1 MKLQKGMR
9 VFGSIEDISDQIVI
23 NSGVH
28 NVHEYNG
35 LTYFKD
41 AYVPLQTW
49 RSLTDAESRLLVAKR
64 AKFSDHSKSVYV
76 GEIPEKLKEVFQ
88 PLDLKSCT
96 IPNEVLPKFH
106 DNKKIVK
113 KINKELHAFLKDL
126 SSTGNF
132 KFHRVTRAI
141 ANKETISYHL
151 MGETQ
156 THIGLHIDQSRRFK
170 IHTAYKS
177 GNRIS
182 INLSEE
188 TRTLIFTNLTLI
200 QIYNLLSQKIDLS
213 KIDLNPDNIAELF
226 YIHYPD
232 YPVVKVAIKPYQYY
246 VAPTDNFFHD
256 ASTVGNKEIDVTIVY
271 TGLFDQLP

>member
-9 VFGSIEDISDQIVI
+9 IFGSIENISSQIDI
-23 NSGVH
+23 NTGVY
-28 NVHEYNG
+28 NVLDTSNLE
-35 LTYFKD
+35 YFKD
-41 AYVPLQTW
+41 AYVPLHTW
-49 RSLTDAESRLLVAKR
+49 RSLTDTESRLLVTKN
-64 AKFSDHSKSVYV
+64 AKFSDHSKNIYI
-76 GEIPEKLKEVFQ
+76 GEIPAKLKNAFQ

-96 IPNEVLPKFH
+96 IPNEVLPKFN
-106 DNKKIVK
+106 DNKKLVK
-113 KINKELHAFLKDL
+113 NINKELHAF
-126 SSTGNF
+126 
-132 KFHRVTRAI
+132 
-141 ANKETISYHL
+141 ETISYHL

-156 THIGLHIDQSRRFK
+156 THIGLHIDQSRHFK

-182 INLSEE
+182 INLGEE

-200 QIYNLLSQKIDLS
+200 QIYNLLSQKIDIT
-213 KIDLNPDNIAELF
+213 KVDLNPDTIAELF

-232 YPVVKVAIKPYQYY
+232 YPVVKVAIKPYQFY

-256 ASTVGNKEIDVTIVY
+256 ASTVGNKKIDVTIVY